1 VGFEQAAIKVE
12 KETEFAELRKAV
24 ERIFSPELAEKYL
37 ATLKSKDR
45 RIRKF
50 EQILEKGIFE
60 KVDQELKRSGKK
72 ARDLYKTLTVPDQ
85 GQIRELYLSKVE
97 QVAPELRTKFH
108 IVYRDY

>member
-24 ERIFSPELAEKYL
+24 ERIFSPELIEKYL
-37 ATLKSKDR
+37 ATLKSKDL
-45 RIRKF
+45 RIRRF

-60 KVDQELKRSGKK
+60 KVDPERKQSGKK

-85 GQIRELYLSKVE
+85 GQTREFYLSKLE
-97 QVAPELRTKFH
+97 QVTPELRAKFH